1 MRYTERLSGIERRIC
16 FDVSKGESIKQ
27 KFYVVPYVSF
37 DFYFNFKFICRF
49 KY

>member
-16 FDVSKGESIKQ
+16 FDVSKAESIKQ
-27 KFYVVPYVSF
+27 KFYVLSCVSF
-37 DFYFNFKFICRF
+37 DFYFNFKFIWRF